1 MSNHLHIVPSNTL
14 SNGKVS
20 FKNGNPVI
28 QFIIGEQ
35 DRLLVGQ
42 SVRLCGKFRVWKDQL
57 NVAGSVP
64 SDADQISM
72 PGRLGVY
79 SCIDQLV
86 LKSQQTHQVIEH
98 IRHYNR
104 FCSSF
109 VPITHSLQ
117 DNMGSLAEQSLCMPN
132 YQLQQDSVVR
142 IPTSYNTANE
152 FCIALPCGLFNGTQN
167 IPLSGTWGLK
177 GLLVEIHLSPD
188 NNVLFAQNGTTT
200 TLTDA
205 FYEFN
210 DLKLVAEAVNPTPE
224 MLKDYSAKGN
234 AFEYNSISSY
244 FTSINSTNA
253 IINFNL
259 GLSRVLGVFCNFI
272 ASNRINNMAWDGMN
286 TDYLR
291 NSDAAFTPA
300 NITQVVFTRGGVKF
314 PLEYNID
321 WMGASGTDG
330 NIKQTDAQIQR
341 NYINAV
347 APFSKLGRTMPNACN
362 TFTFDVSLAAADQN
376 GRGVEEIEGGQNYG
390 VGMAYDNIS
399 GDGVDF
405 SSQQWGL
412 NMTTQLTSNNP
423 HACFVFVHSKNTLT
437 FNQNGLQVLS

>member
-1 MSNHLHIVPSNTL
+1 MSVNLHIVPSNTL

-42 SVRLCGKFRVWKDQL
+42 SIRLCGKFRVWKDQ
-57 NVAGSVP
+57 NGNAASVP
-64 SDADQISM
+64 ATTDEISM
-72 PGRLGVY
+72 SSKLGAY
-79 SCIDQLV
+79 ACIDQLV

-117 DNMGSLAEQSLCMPN
+117 DSMGSLSEQALIMPN

-142 IPTSYNTANE
+142 IPSSYNTAND
-152 FCIALPCGLFNGTQN
+152 FCLPLPCGLFNGTQN
-167 IPLSGTWGLK
+167 IPLSSTWGLK
-177 GLLVEIHLSPD
+177 GLLVEIHLAPD
-188 NNVLFAQNGTTT
+188 NNVLFAQNGTPTS
-200 TLTDA
+200 LVDA
-205 FYEFN
+205 YYELN
-210 DLKLVAEAVNPTPE
+210 DLKLVCEAVVPTPDQ
-224 MLKDYSAKGN
+224 LSQFSAKGN

-272 ASNRINNMAWDGMN
+272 PSARINNFSWDGMN

-291 NSDAAFTPA
+291 NSDAAITTA

-321 WMGASGTDG
+321 WMGTSGTDG
-330 NIKQTDAQIQR
+330 NTQQVDAQIQR
-341 NYINAV
+341 NFMNAV
-347 APFSKLGRTMPNACN
+347 APFSRLGRTIPNSCN
-362 TFTFDVSLAAADQN
+362 TFTYENNATNN
-376 GRGVEEIEGGQNYG
+376 GRGVEEIDGGITFG

-412 NMTTQLTSNNP
+412 NMATQLTSNNP
-423 HACFVFVHSKNTLT
+423 HAVFVFVHSKQTLT
-437 FNQNGLQVLS
+437 FNQNGLQVIS